1 MNNAQCDRA
10 VQTDGK
16 VRMSIWQK
24 KIKIN
29 KREKR
34 KAFEGSLIVMHSWA
48 AAGGG
53 DGGGGVWFDSM

>member
-48 AAGGG
+48 AAGG
-53 DGGGGVWFDSM
+53 VWFDSM